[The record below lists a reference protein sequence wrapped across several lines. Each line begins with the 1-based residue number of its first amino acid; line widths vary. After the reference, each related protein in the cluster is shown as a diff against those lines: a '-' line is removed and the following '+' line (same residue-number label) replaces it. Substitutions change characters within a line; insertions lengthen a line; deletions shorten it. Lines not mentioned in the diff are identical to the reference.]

1 MKSTL
6 QELRQHRNRTKA
18 LLLGYRGRLASVNP
32 ILHARSLRSIGSSL
46 TNLGVHNRWSR
57 SKKSAEFVRTW
68 NLASRQEVGD
78 FQQFQRVQRRSE
90 DSFWCPWCWE
100 INRKARI
107 LFSAIDPQ
115 CGRLAIDQNYLLT
128 SEGLRSDAELPD
140 TSQTFPVKAT
150 RLLIG
155 ILWLPFLFVQWLL
168 QTIEVSSKLQLDITK
183 TLLARPHHTMTNS
196 WSVLWSESWQAKLK
210 FSSNSE
216 DHVECFAGR
225 LQGSVARV
233 RGKVP
238 WQMMYLEPCPFRDLI
253 NWLSSNLVEDN
264 SIRRRSN
271 HCLHAAKGNQLVA
284 VP

>member
-1 MKSTL
+1 MSAGS
-6 QELRQHRNRTKA
+6 RR
-18 LLLGYRGRLASVNP
+18 
-32 ILHARSLRSIGSSL
+32 RS
-46 TNLGVHNRWSR
+46 
-57 SKKSAEFVRTW
+57 
-68 NLASRQEVGD
+68 GD
-78 FQQFQRVQRRSE
+78 FQHFQRLHRRSE

-225 LQGSVARV
+225 LQGSVAR
-233 RGKVP
+233 
-238 WQMMYLEPCPFRDLI
+238 FRDKWCI
-253 NWLSSNLVEDN
+253 WNPV
-264 SIRRRSN
+264 RSEI
-271 HCLHAAKGNQLVA
+271 
-284 VP
+284 